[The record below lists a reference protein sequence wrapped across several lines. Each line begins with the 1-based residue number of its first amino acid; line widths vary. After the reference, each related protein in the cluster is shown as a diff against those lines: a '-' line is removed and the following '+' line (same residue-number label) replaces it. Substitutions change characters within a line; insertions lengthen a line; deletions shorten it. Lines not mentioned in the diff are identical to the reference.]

1 MAAFSIFHHLPQ
13 NLNILSFPFF
23 SFSFPNLI
31 QSYGQAHFGE
41 GLCLNWATSHNAG
54 ATFVTS
60 LNTTACTHRPRA
72 LGGSGGHREAGTSL
86 VGSLAEAP
94 CLVSAHVIVSL
105 LTHALTLT
113 ATGWGLQPLFVL
125 APPLPLLFLLTL
137 GLNLRFRFVPG

>member
-60 LNTTACTHRPRA
+60 LNTTARTHRPRA
-72 LGGSGGHREAGTSL
+72 LGGSGGGQGGWDQPGGQPGRS
-86 VGSLAEAP
+86 P